1 MTRDGTTYRTYELSD
16 KTVRIIEALS
26 YNTQHK
32 KYEVIEAAIKF
43 SYLMYKKCPEKYKE
57 MQKMMSR
64 LDESE
69 ITIDDVQGKLD
80 DFVNIIVED
89 ELLLCDLR

>member
-16 KTVRIIEALS
+16 KTVRIVEGLS

-32 KYEVIEAAIKF
+32 KYEVIEAAIKI

-57 MQKMMSR
+57 MLKMMSK

-69 ITIDDVQGKLD
+69 ITIEDVQGRLD
-80 DFVNIIVED
+80 DFITIIVED
-89 ELLLCDLR
+89 EPIVCDLR